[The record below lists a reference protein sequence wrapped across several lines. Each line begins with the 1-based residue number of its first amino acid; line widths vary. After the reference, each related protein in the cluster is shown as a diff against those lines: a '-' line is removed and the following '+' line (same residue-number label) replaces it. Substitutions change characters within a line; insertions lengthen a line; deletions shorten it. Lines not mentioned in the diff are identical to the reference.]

1 MCDKGIS
8 TIKLAVIPPKKWPF
22 VNSTNFV
29 PGVDNPNRLSGAPS
43 TELEEP
49 CIQVRCP
56 LCSQSESSL
65 SQKDIGAVSLGPHSH
80 SVSHSTLTS
89 ASPQTPKIG
98 LWMNESS

>member
-1 MCDKGIS
+1 M
-8 TIKLAVIPPKKWPF
+8 PPKKWPF
-22 VNSTNFV
+22 VNATTFV
-29 PGVDNPNRLSGAPS
+29 KGVDNPNRLSGAPS

-80 SVSHSTLTS
+80 SVSHSNLTS